1 MSRFTADRRAPHPN
15 DRQKDAIVLDVKGL
29 TVTSGRKTYLKD
41 VSFTADSGRL
51 TGVVGLRGS
60 GKTELVRAIMG
71 LIDADEGTIELAGT
85 ELGYGDR
92 QNFGYLPSERGG
104 YPRMKVLEQIVYLAR
119 LHGMTLGA
127 AEKNA
132 VTLLARLDLSDRAY
146 AQLSHLSGSEVAR
159 VDIAA
164 VLAADPDVVILDEPF
179 DGLDAESAEIV
190 FGLLRDHAES
200 GVPVLFTTD
209 KWRMAQ
215 EHADDLIVL
224 AHGRIIGEGTFD
236 ELQGDER
243 LFVARF
249 ATSEDA
255 EAAAARLTEAGA
267 ESVDVED
274 SSISFTA
281 ADEASAADQVRGLA
295 GLRSFGPRTRDLAD
309 LFRESV

>member
-1 MSRFTADRRAPHPN
+1 
-15 DRQKDAIVLDVKGL
+15 
-29 TVTSGRKTYLKD
+29 
-41 VSFTADSGRL
+41 
-51 TGVVGLRGS
+51 
-60 GKTELVRAIMG
+60 MG
-71 LIDADEGTIELAGT
+71 LIDADEGTIELAGSKL
-85 ELGYGDR
+85 EYGDR

-132 VTLLARLDLSDRAY
+132 VTLLSRLDLSDRAY

-200 GVPVLFTTD
+200 GVPVFFTTD

-224 AHGRIIGEGTFD
+224 AHGRIVGQGTFD
-236 ELQGDER
+236 YLQGEDR
-243 LFVARF
+243 LFAARF
-249 ATSEDA
+249 ATADDA
-255 EAAAARLTEAGA
+255 SSAVDRLDEAGTADVNA
-267 ESVDVED
+267 EDEVVTFVAPDEG
-274 SSISFTA
+274 TA
-281 ADEASAADQVRGLA
+281 AERVRGLA
-295 GLRSFGPRTRDLAD
+295 GLLSFGPRTRDLAD
-309 LFRESV
+309 LFKESV

>member
-1 MSRFTADRRAPHPN
+1 
-15 DRQKDAIVLDVKGL
+15 
-29 TVTSGRKTYLKD
+29 
-41 VSFTADSGRL
+41 
-51 TGVVGLRGS
+51 
-60 GKTELVRAIMG
+60 
-71 LIDADEGTIELAGT
+71 
-85 ELGYGDR
+85 
-92 QNFGYLPSERGG
+92 
-104 YPRMKVLEQIVYLAR
+104 
-119 LHGMTLGA
+119 
-127 AEKNA
+127 
-132 VTLLARLDLSDRAY
+132 
-146 AQLSHLSGSEVAR
+146 
-159 VDIAA
+159 
-164 VLAADPDVVILDEPF
+164 
-179 DGLDAESAEIV
+179 
-190 FGLLRDHAES
+190 
-200 GVPVLFTTD
+200 LFTTD

-281 ADEASAADQVRGLA
+281 ADEATAADQVRGLA
-295 GLRSFGPRTRDLAD
+295 SLRSFGPRTRDLAD